1 MSGHTPGPWFLD
13 DDETGMIVYPATWK
27 GCDNRTRRMA
37 LIAAVSPWDG
47 RAQENR
53 EAVMAEA
60 HANAALIASAPT
72 LSAQVATLTAE
83 RDAMRKALRDLYNV
97 CGNASFLRSDRE
109 RAALAEEQARAAL
122 EGGRP

>member
-1 MSGHTPGPWFLD
+1 MSGHIEIPRLIG
-13 DDETGMIVYPATWK
+13 ETYQPIHYRYDPSTYDIIRLSDG
-27 GCDNRTRRMA
+27 A
-37 LIAAVSPWDG
+37 LIACI
-47 RAQENR
+47 
-53 EAVMAEA
+53 AEEYGNHDPA
-60 HANAALIASAPT
+60 HNVAAELNTI
-72 LSAQVATLTAE
+72 SAQVATLTAE